1 MAAQLAIAT
10 AILFAAGSVT
20 AKKGLSRMTV
30 VAGLLVSLLMTGL
43 VTLVAAVIDSPD
55 SWPVM
60 PIVMFAASGLLGDGV
75 GRVAFLSAVHRL
87 GPSTAVPIQTATY
100 PTLTVLLGVVALSES
115 VSAVQL
121 LGVAAVVLGVWTLAS
136 GGSPRAERSILQSHR
151 GALVLPV
158 LAGASFGLADVFR
171 KHGLEDLP
179 SPAFGATVAALTALI
194 SWTAAIGSAAQ
205 LRRQVRLGDG
215 TGWLAL
221 SGVLQ
226 GLGLLTLF
234 GALDEGDVSLV
245 GPIVASQPLVVVVL
259 SAFLLRELEAL
270 TRAVVLGALATMVGV
285 ILVASTWPA

>member
-10 AILFAAGSVT
+10 AVLFGASSVT
-20 AKKGLSRMTV
+20 AKKGLAGMTV

-43 VTLVAAVIDSPD
+43 VTLVAAAIDAPG
-55 SWPVM
+55 SWPVV
-60 PIVMFAASGLLGDGV
+60 PILMFAASGLLGDGA

-87 GPSTAVPIQTATY
+87 GPSTAVPIQTSTY
-100 PTLTVLLGVVALSES
+100 PTLTVLLGVVVLSES

-121 LGVAAVVLGVWTLAS
+121 VGVAAVVLGVWTLTS
-136 GGSPRAERSILQSHR
+136 GGSPRAERSILRSHR
-151 GALVLPV
+151 GALLLPV
-158 LAGASFGLADVFR
+158 LAGVSFGLADVFR
-171 KHGLEDLP
+171 KHGLEGLP
-179 SPAFGATVAALTALI
+179 SPAFGATVAALTALTA
-194 SWTAAIGSAAQ
+194 WTAVIGSAAQ

-226 GLGLLTLF
+226 GLALLTLF

-245 GPIVASQPLVVVVL
+245 GPIVASQPLVVVIL

-270 TRAVVLGALATMVGV
+270 TRAVVLGALVTMIGV
-285 ILVASTWPA
+285 ILVASA